1 MTGPDGE
8 LVATPASALDLPSS
22 DMTGP
27 DGELVATP
35 ECYWA
40 FEPKQCIAG
49 DFDSKAWI
57 TTEAWI
63 RIKII
68 NDDHGV

>member
-1 MTGPDGE
+1 
-8 LVATPASALDLPSS
+8 
-22 DMTGP
+22 MTGP

-57 TTEAWI
+57 TTKAWI
-63 RIKII
+63 RIKRI
-68 NDDHGV
+68 NDDDHGV